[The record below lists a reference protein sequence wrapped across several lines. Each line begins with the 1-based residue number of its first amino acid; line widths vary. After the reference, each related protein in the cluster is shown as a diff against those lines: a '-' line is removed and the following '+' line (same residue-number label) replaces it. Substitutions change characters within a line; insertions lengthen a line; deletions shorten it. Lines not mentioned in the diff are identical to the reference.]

1 MSIFNIKSKSLS
13 QAGFWAYT
21 LILLNTISGFIISPF
36 ILRCAGEHMYGV
48 YSTMVSFA
56 ATLTIVDIGVTQ
68 TLMRYIA
75 KYNAEGRNIKEISEL
90 CKSAKYI
97 NYVIVALSLTLSVV
111 LLFNIDNL
119 YSQTF
124 TREELRTAKLVF
136 AILSLSLITTI
147 ASNYN
152 SGIISGNGYFTFI
165 QVVNVTRVV
174 CRLILVLLV
183 VFVTSDVVAVAI
195 VDLSL
200 SLLGYLAYRIFAE
213 RNISIPNS
221 ASFASKAI
229 FVEMLIYTGFV
240 FFQSV
245 VDQVN
250 NNMGNIMIGSLVGP
264 AAVATFSF
272 GLIIFHMFQQLS
284 TSISQMLLPYMSD
297 MIGKGATPREF
308 EKSLEMIGKAQFIIV
323 GGVFFAFIVL
333 GKGAIQIWLGDGY
346 DVVWY
351 ISLILMFG
359 GLVPLI
365 QNGAIA
371 ILRARNL
378 MAFRSFALFIMALI
392 NVVATYFFVKYMGFE
407 YAAVATSLGF
417 ILINFILMDI
427 YYYIKLKLNMF
438 RVLWNVVKL
447 IGPCN
452 IPAMLVAF
460 LIYKWI
466 PSTLTATIIGGVAY
480 IAIYFGLLWI
490 LMPYIDKTG
499 LIKNT
504 INKYIGKKDGKI

>member
-1 MSIFNIKSKSLS
+1 MSLFNIKSKSLS

-21 LILLNTISGFIISPF
+21 LIILNTISGFIISPF
-36 ILRCAGEHMYGV
+36 ILKCAGDHMYGV

-75 KYNAEGRNIKEISEL
+75 KFNAEGRSVNEISEI
-90 CKSAKYI
+90 CKTAKYI
-97 NYVIVALSLTLSVV
+97 NYVIVILSFILSLI
-111 LLFNIDNL
+111 LLFNIESL

-124 TREELRTAKLVF
+124 TNEELRTAKLVF
-136 AILSLSLITTI
+136 SILSVSLITSI
-147 ASNYN
+147 ASNYY
-152 SGIISGNGYFTFI
+152 SGIISGNGYFSFI
-165 QVVNVTRVV
+165 QVVNVSRVLM
-174 CRLILVLLV
+174 RLILILSV
-183 VFVTSDVVAVAI
+183 VFITSNVIAVSVI
-195 VDLSL
+195 DLLMSL
-200 SLLGYLAYRIFAE
+200 FCFLAYKLFTL

-221 ASFASKAI
+221 PSFASKAI
-229 FVEMLIYTGFV
+229 FYEMLIYTGFV

-250 NNMGNIMIGSLVGP
+250 NNLGNIMIGSLVGP

-297 MIGKGATPREF
+297 MIGKGAQPKEF
-308 EKSLEMIGKAQFIIV
+308 EESLEMIGKAQFIIV
-323 GGVFFAFIVL
+323 GGVLCAFVVL
-333 GKGAIQIWLGDGY
+333 GKNAITVWLGDGY

-351 ISLILMFG
+351 ISLTLMLG
-359 GLVPLI
+359 GLIPLI

-427 YYYIKLKLNMF
+427 YYYKKLNLNMF
-438 RVLWNVVKL
+438 RVLWNVIKI

-452 IPAMLVAF
+452 IPAMLIAY
-460 LIYKWI
+460 LIVKFI
-466 PSTLTATIIGGVAY
+466 PSVILATFVGAIIY
-480 IAIYFGLLWI
+480 IIVYFGLLWSF
-490 LMPYIDKTG
+490 LPYYDKNG

-504 INKYIGKKDGKI
+504 IKNYVRRKN

>member
-1 MSIFNIKSKSLS
+1 MSLFNIKSKSLS

-21 LILLNTISGFIISPF
+21 LIVLSTISGFIVSPF
-36 ILRCAGEHMYGV
+36 ILRCAGENMYGV

-75 KYNAEGRNIKEISEL
+75 KYNAEGRNVKEIAEI

-97 NYVIVALSLTLSVV
+97 NYVIVSLSLVLSVI
-111 LLFNIDNL
+111 LLFNIDAL

-124 TREELRTAKLVF
+124 TGEELRTAKIVF
-136 AILSLSLITTI
+136 LILSLSLITTI
-147 ASNYN
+147 ASNYY
-152 SGIISGNGYFTFI
+152 SGIISGNGYFSFI
-165 QVVNVTRVV
+165 QVINVTRVLF
-174 CRLILVLLV
+174 RLILVLLV
-183 VFVTSDVVAVAI
+183 VFVTSNVIAVAI
-195 VDLSL
+195 VDLAL
-200 SLLGYLAYRIFAE
+200 SLLCFLAYRLFAE
-213 RNISIPNS
+213 KNISIPRS
-221 ASFASKAI
+221 LSFAPKAI
-229 FVEMLIYTGFV
+229 FYEMLIYTGFV

-250 NNMGNIMIGSLVGP
+250 NNLGNIMIGSLVGP

-297 MIGKGATPREF
+297 MIGKGASSEEF

-323 GGVFFAFIVL
+323 GGVFCAFIVL
-333 GKGAIQIWLGDGY
+333 GKHAINIWLGEGY

-351 ISLILMFG
+351 ISLMLMFG
-359 GLVPLI
+359 GLIPLI

-378 MAFRSFALFIMALI
+378 MAFRSFSLFIMALI
-392 NVVATYFFVKYMGFE
+392 NAVATYFFVKYWGFE

-427 YYYIKLKLNMF
+427 YYFVKLKLNMF
-438 RVLWNVVKL
+438 RVLWNVIKL

-452 IPAMLVAF
+452 IPAMLVVYIIIKF
-460 LIYKWI
+460 I
-466 PSTLTATIIGGVAY
+466 PSTLAATIVGALAY
-480 IAIYFGLLWI
+480 TIVYFGLLWAM
-490 LMPYIDKTG
+490 MPLYDKSG

-504 INKYIGKKDGKI
+504 INNYIGKKNG

>member
-1 MSIFNIKSKSLS
+1 
-13 QAGFWAYT
+13 
-21 LILLNTISGFIISPF
+21 
-36 ILRCAGEHMYGV
+36 MYGV

-75 KYNAEGRNIKEISEL
+75 KYNAEGRSKEDISGI

-97 NYVIVALSLTLSVV
+97 NYVIVSLSLVLSII
-111 LLFNIDNL
+111 LLFNIDAL
-119 YSQTF
+119 YSETF
-124 TREELRTAKLVF
+124 TGEELRTAKFVF
-136 AILSLSLITTI
+136 SILSVSLITSI
-147 ASNYN
+147 ASNYY

-165 QVVNVTRVV
+165 QIINVTRVLL
-174 CRLILVLLV
+174 RLLLVLSV
-183 VFVTSDVVAVAI
+183 VFVTSNVIAVSV

-200 SLLGYLAYRIFAE
+200 SLFTFLAYKLFAN
-213 RNISIPNS
+213 RNISIPKS
-221 ASFASKAI
+221 PSFAPRAI
-229 FVEMLIYTGFV
+229 FYEMLIYTGFV

-250 NNMGNIMIGSLVGP
+250 NNLGNIMIGSLVGP

-284 TSISQMLLPYMSD
+284 TSISQMLLPYMSE
-297 MIGKGATPREF
+297 MIGKGAQPKEF
-308 EKSLEMIGKAQFIIV
+308 ENSLEMIGKAQFIIV
-323 GGVFFAFIVL
+323 GGVLCAFVVL
-333 GKGAIQIWLGDGY
+333 GKNAINVWLGDGY

-351 ISLILMFG
+351 ISLTLMLG

-378 MAFRSFALFIMALI
+378 MAFRSFSLFIMALI
-392 NVVATYFFVKYMGFE
+392 NVVATYFFVKYWGFE

-427 YYYIKLKLNMF
+427 YYYKKLNLNMF

-452 IPAMLVAF
+452 IPAMIASF
-460 LIYKWI
+460 LIIKYI
-466 PSTLTATIIGGVAY
+466 PSILISTLVGGIVYIIV
-480 IAIYFGLLWI
+480 YFGMLWVF
-490 LMPYIDKTG
+490 LPYYDKDG

-504 INKYIGKKDGKI
+504 ISNYVGRKNG